1 MNQPVV
7 AIKYKQTG
15 DMAVINL
22 SDLDAAQHEPV
33 VPDVTTIPTRLQTP
47 TKHDTD
53 RAIAKEIYGRHRF

>member
-33 VPDVTTIPTRLQTP
+33 IPDVTGTSRTSPP

-53 RAIAKEIYGRHRF
+53 RAIAKEIHGRQRI

>member
-15 DMAVINL
+15 EMAVINL

-33 VPDVTTIPTRLQTP
+33 IPDVTGTTRTATR

-53 RAIAKEIYGRHRF
+53 RAIAKEIHGRNQF

>member
-33 VPDVTTIPTRLQTP
+33 VPDVTGATRTAAH
-47 TKHDTD
+47 TKQDTD
-53 RAIAKEIYGRHRF
+53 RAIAKEIHGRQRI